1 MHDYDDDWFDWA
13 TDEYNED
20 LLKQTG
26 LQMIEDFFIRS
37 AKIYKNSI
45 NDLIKNSK
53 AIASINQFDMA
64 LVSVVIGLEL
74 LIRYFYLKPLIGGM
88 FLNDDWFDFIYES
101 KIVPDRSKDEKDLLR
116 KLLSRH
122 NIKSFDQIN
131 IKKKTIWMQ
140 LSEIYKIRNSIVH
153 HGNKAGK
160 EDYLIAMFCYEQLVK
175 ALNTIYSAFNFI
187 DKKTLKLISED
198 WEA

>member
-1 MHDYDDDWFDWA
+1 
-13 TDEYNED
+13 
-20 LLKQTG
+20 
-26 LQMIEDFFIRS
+26 
-37 AKIYKNSI
+37 
-45 NDLIKNSK
+45 
-53 AIASINQFDMA
+53 
-64 LVSVVIGLEL
+64 
-74 LIRYFYLKPLIGGM
+74 
-88 FLNDDWFDFIYES
+88 
-101 KIVPDRSKDEKDLLR
+101 
-116 KLLSRH
+116 
-122 NIKSFDQIN
+122 
-131 IKKKTIWMQ
+131 MQ

>member
-64 LVSVVIGLEL
+64 DRKST
-74 LIRYFYLKPLIGGM
+74 R
-88 FLNDDWFDFIYES
+88 LNS
-101 KIVPDRSKDEKDLLR
+101 S
-116 KLLSRH
+116 H
-122 NIKSFDQIN
+122 
-131 IKKKTIWMQ
+131 
-140 LSEIYKIRNSIVH
+140 
-153 HGNKAGK
+153 
-160 EDYLIAMFCYEQLVK
+160 
-175 ALNTIYSAFNFI
+175 
-187 DKKTLKLISED
+187 
-198 WEA
+198 